1 MVMRALIVVGFL
13 STLLKIRGVRCI
25 TQMLLVEEKPSS
37 LVYLYV
43 NFKLTELAATLYY
56 FKL

>member
-1 MVMRALIVVGFL
+1 
-13 STLLKIRGVRCI
+13 
-25 TQMLLVEEKPSS
+25 MLLVEEKPSS

-56 FKL
+56 FKLWNVVLFPFSIASLGVEFQNVVEFGF